1 VIRIAL
7 YLIHLPRSVAVVQ
20 CVEINVVRVD
30 RLWPGALLTP
40 MTDNVQLAPGDERPY
55 IDEAR
60 AHRNKGFQE
69 IDVQYRK

>member
-1 VIRIAL
+1 
-7 YLIHLPRSVAVVQ
+7 
-20 CVEINVVRVD
+20 
-30 RLWPGALLTP
+30 
-40 MTDNVQLAPGDERPY
+40 MTDNVQLAPGDERAY

>member
-1 VIRIAL
+1 ML
-7 YLIHLPRSVAVVQ
+7 

>member
-1 VIRIAL
+1 ML
-7 YLIHLPRSVAVVQ
+7 

-40 MTDNVQLAPGDERPY
+40 MTDNVQLTPGDKRAY
-55 IDEAR
+55 TDEAR